1 MSTLPQGKLRIS
13 SEDDI
18 VMARRAVREA
28 ATDLSF
34 GITDVTRIV
43 TAASEMARNV
53 FLYAGSG
60 VMRWSGLEHNGG
72 AGIELTF
79 EDHGPGIADVEQ
91 AMQPGYGTGQGLGLG
106 LPGAKRLMDEMEIRS
121 KVGDGTTVTLRKW
134 LRR

>member
-28 ATDLSF
+28 ATHLSF
-34 GITDVTRIV
+34 GVTDVTRIV
-43 TAASEMARNV
+43 TAASELARNV

-60 VMRWSGLEHNGG
+60 VMRWSGLERNGG

-91 AMQPGYGTGQGLGLG
+91 AMQAGYTTGAGLGLG